1 MKGDSDSG
9 YYPCWYNKLQFLLFM
24 LAFLAF
30 GIGDTI
36 TSLKMIEQKGIMGE
50 GNLLVRYIIINY
62 GILNFIAIKIG
73 ITLVILL
80 LPFFIIDKSA
90 YWIISGYLVSFIIAG
105 ILGMI
110 LNLKAANYEPLFI
123 SPDQAMVIFMISV
136 LLLTSI
142 GDEVDKRTHP
152 KIRPY
157 FYCLL
162 KDITIIFAIM
172 VRKKVKG

>member
-1 MKGDSDSG
+1 MKGDSG

>member
-1 MKGDSDSG
+1 MKGDSG
-9 YYPCWYNKLQFLLFM
+9 YYPCWYNKLQILLFV

-50 GNLLVRYIIINY
+50 GNLLVRYIITNY
-62 GILNFIAIKIG
+62 GIADFIAIKVV

-80 LPFFIIDKSA
+80 LPFFILDRSA
-90 YWIISGYLVSFIIAG
+90 YWSISGYLVSFIIAG
-105 ILGMI
+105 ILGI
-110 LNLKAANYEPLFI
+110 VLNLKAANYEPLFL
-123 SPDQAMVIFMISV
+123 SPEQTMAIFMITV
-136 LLLTSI
+136 LLLTGI
-142 GDEVDKRTHP
+142 GDEIDKRSHP

-162 KDITIIFAIM
+162 KDIVIFLASI
-172 VRKKVKG
+172 VKPGKNKY

>member
-1 MKGDSDSG
+1 MNGDSG
-9 YYPCWYNKLQFLLFM
+9 YYPCWYNKLQFLLFI

-62 GILNFIAIKIG
+62 GILDFVAIKIG

-90 YWIISGYLVSFIIAG
+90 YWIMSGYLVSFIIAG

-142 GDEVDKRTHP
+142 GDEIDKRIHL